1 MSHQLHD
8 MSFFLRMSSGQML
21 SSVEASQDLVP
32 SSRLIRPC
40 SPFGGLWWG
49 QSSMMWSTVCSSTPH
64 SQAEVDLRPHFFIN
78 APNLPTPVRRRLNV
92 VHCLRGRSWPG
103 TWSGV
108 LMYLCSL
115 VWSAASHS
123 SVFDMTCP
131 TNYQFGRTLCQN
143 KFISLSCA
151 LNTCTIM
158 LQVVCLASHMYF
170 KGRGEGKYLSF
181 PSVF

>member
-1 MSHQLHD
+1 MHFKHRSLTLLRFKTSPDVKMASSSSSSCVCHQVKW
-8 MSFFLRMSSGQML
+8 SNGQML

-92 VHCLRGRSWPG
+92 VIVKMAIETHHSRRH
-103 TWSGV
+103 GV
-108 LMYLCSL
+108 L
-115 VWSAASHS
+115 S
-123 SVFDMTCP
+123 SP
-131 TNYQFGRTLCQN
+131 
-143 KFISLSCA
+143 
-151 LNTCTIM
+151 
-158 LQVVCLASHMYF
+158 YF
-170 KGRGEGKYLSF
+170 ENETECKYTMKL
-181 PSVF
+181 